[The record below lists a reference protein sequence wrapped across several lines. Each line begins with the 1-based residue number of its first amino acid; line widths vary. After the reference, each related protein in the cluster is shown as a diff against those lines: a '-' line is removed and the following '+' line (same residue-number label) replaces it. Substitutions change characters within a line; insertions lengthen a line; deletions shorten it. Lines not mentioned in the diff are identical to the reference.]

1 MYEQAKDNFQTQLVT
16 VKALEEELKFIGLN
30 PTKLSPETISK
41 NINIYSPIS
50 GFVTAV
56 NVNIGKYVTPSDI
69 LFELVDPSDI
79 HLTLSVF
86 EKDINKLSIGQKLF
100 AHTNVN
106 PEKQYVCEI
115 ILISKQLSP
124 QNATEVHCH
133 FEEYDSSLLPGM
145 FINAEVELSDNKA
158 YTLPDEAVVRFESK
172 QYVFVVAGKN
182 QFKMVEV
189 ETGSSENSYTEVNL
203 PKEYLNR
210 DFVTKG
216 AYNLLMVLKNTEEE

>member
-1 MYEQAKDNFQTQLVT
+1 M
-16 VKALEEELKFIGLN
+16 
-30 PTKLSPETISK
+30 
-41 NINIYSPIS
+41 
-50 GFVTAV
+50 
-56 NVNIGKYVTPSDI
+56 
-69 LFELVDPSDI
+69 
-79 HLTLSVF
+79 
-86 EKDINKLSIGQKLF
+86 
-100 AHTNVN
+100 
-106 PEKQYVCEI
+106 
-115 ILISKQLSP
+115 
-124 QNATEVHCH
+124 HCH